1 LSLQKKVVESF
12 LFYFDAEIYLKRK
25 NEYNKHRMSDSEYIL
40 NVKTVQTSAI
50 KTLFETLKEV
60 LVDVCIE
67 FRSDSI
73 KILSID
79 SSETAIVHMK
89 LLSKEFEYYEIN
101 SPSVSI
107 GINSAMFFKLIKSV
121 NNSETISFYV
131 KKSDDTKLGIC
142 IENSDKNS
150 VTHFSLML
158 LDYKQRIFPFQDLEF
173 NSVINMPS
181 ADFQKILRDMNN
193 LSTDF
198 IEIKSVQEQ
207 LILSCKGRL
216 VDRKTTLGNNRRGFN
231 FVKSGDEDE
240 IIQGFFNIKFLLL
253 FTKATNLCQTVSIY
267 LKNDFPIILE
277 YSVGS
282 LGVIKFL
289 LSPVKKAELN

>member
-1 LSLQKKVVESF
+1 ME
-12 LFYFDAEIYLKRK
+12 EG
-25 NEYNKHRMSDSEYIL
+25 EYIL

-67 FRSDSI
+67 FNKDSV

-79 SSETAIVHMK
+79 TTETAVVHMK
-89 LLSKEFEYYEIN
+89 LLSKEFEYYEVN
-101 SPSVSI
+101 SQSVSV

-121 NNSETISFYV
+121 NNSETISFYI
-131 KKSDDTKLGIC
+131 KRDDDTKLGIC
-142 IENSDKNS
+142 IENSEKNS

-158 LDYKQRIFPFQDLEF
+158 LDYKQRVFPFQDLEF

-193 LSTDF
+193 LSMDF
-198 IEIKSVQEQ
+198 IEIKSIQEQ

-216 VDRKTTLGNNRRGFN
+216 VDRKTILGNNRKGFN
-231 FVKSGDEDE
+231 FVKSGNDDE
-240 IIQGFFNIKFLLL
+240 IVQGIFNIKFLLL
-253 FTKATNLCQTVSIY
+253 FTKATNLCQTVSLY

-289 LSPVKKAELN
+289 LSPVKEIDLV